1 MVSPLRRGRAVPLGG
16 VSAHVPEGLL
26 SPRVT
31 LPGGQASRRCR
42 RVAQPR
48 DAWLSC
54 SIPCPALLSSKPP
67 VDRKCLW
74 AQEKAAAVGAPLGLA
89 PALAEYE
96 AGGAPPVRVG
106 LAGEHQRGNAA
117 LAVALAAAWEAR
129 AGAGAAPGQAAA
141 PATAVATPSGL
152 GAGENPAG
160 PAARDGAAA
169 GPPADAGA
177 AGRGGGRQG
186 AEAGGPGGAAA
197 RAAAV
202 AARRLPDAYLR
213 GLAACRWPGRAQA
226 RPAHMYPIT
235 LPYPTLQSAHVCK
248 GGWMGVGRAQALR
261 WSTLVARV
269 LCCVLPARRRIGA
282 RCIAACPGRWLCAQP
297 QHSEGGLICC
307 DIGRPSC
314 WAAEP
319 QARARPRACACT
331 RAESHGAG
339 PRRWSMTWRAA
350 RTRRR
355 R

>member
-1 MVSPLRRGRAVPLGG
+1 
-16 VSAHVPEGLL
+16 
-26 SPRVT
+26 
-31 LPGGQASRRCR
+31 
-42 RVAQPR
+42 
-48 DAWLSC
+48 
-54 SIPCPALLSSKPP
+54 
-67 VDRKCLW
+67 
-74 AQEKAAAVGAPLGLA
+74 VGAPLGLA

-248 GGWMGVGRAQALR
+248 GGLDGSWPRPGPALEHARGARA
-261 WSTLVARV
+261 V
-269 LCCVLPARRRIGA
+269 LCAACTQAHWRTMHRRMPRPMAVRPTTTFRRRSDM
-282 RCIAACPGRWLCAQP
+282 L
-297 QHSEGGLICC
+297 
-307 DIGRPSC
+307 
-314 WAAEP
+314 
-319 QARARPRACACT
+319 
-331 RAESHGAG
+331 
-339 PRRWSMTWRAA
+339 
-350 RTRRR
+350 
-355 R
+355 